1 MRSRSHLIRQKSFD
15 RGYKGSMFYFKYIEQ
30 EKGMGNMDQAK
41 KEKLRDFFNQFF
53 DDADNDDTRLQEAK
67 EKLKKLRKKLRR
79 SPKLVPQH

>member
-1 MRSRSHLIRQKSFD
+1 
-15 RGYKGSMFYFKYIEQ
+15 
-30 EKGMGNMDQAK
+30 MDQAK

-53 DDADNDDTRLQEAK
+53 DDADNDDISLQEAK

>member
-1 MRSRSHLIRQKSFD
+1 MRSRSHLIRQKNFN
-15 RGYKGSMFYFKYIEQ
+15 RGYKSSVFYFRYIEQ

-53 DDADNDDTRLQEAK
+53 DDADNDDISLQEAK